1 MKSSQRLL
9 SLNILIYFLLC
20 IILLPK
26 YIQCYMT
33 TIITYEY
40 YLSDSNFTNK
50 TEESQTNGFVSTK
63 GSQSIVRDGK
73 AFILTGINGNF
84 DGCEHPISP
93 MNISNGIAIIQR
105 GGNCTFSVKI
115 TRAKQ
120 YGASAVIIYDPFHT
134 GLELYNMLH
143 NNSDIL
149 CVYVQRSIG
158 SILFNL
164 TKNTRTQL
172 NITLQPINIDFDNY
186 NSDSMWFA
194 SQSATIF
201 IAISI
206 CILISLCIS
215 WLIFYYYQRHRA
227 RTAKDRLQ
235 NRLSNAAKKALTKI
249 PLINVSENPQTEESC
264 VICLDIIKTGD
275 TIRQLV
281 CGHTFHHHCVD
292 PWLLN
297 HRHCPLCNLD
307 ILAAYRISL
316 PSTINR
322 RRQSNVNNNNNTNN
336 NNNNSIVSLAT
347 TSASL
352 VNPQQPINLPTI
364 SATIKNDYDVHIHG
378 EQNPSFRSDE
388 NSL

>member
-1 MKSSQRLL
+1 MKNSQRLL
-9 SLNILIYFLLC
+9 SLNISIYFLLC

-26 YIQCYMT
+26 YIQCYIT
-33 TIITYEY
+33 TMITYEY

-50 TEESQTNGFVSTK
+50 TEETQTNGFVSTK
-63 GSQSIVRDGK
+63 GGQSAVRHGK
-73 AFILTGINGNF
+73 AFILTDINGNF
-84 DGCEHPISP
+84 DACEQPTNPI
-93 MNISNGIAIIQR
+93 NISNGIAIIHR

-120 YGASAVIIYDPFHT
+120 YGASAVIIYDPFHS
-134 GLELYNMLH
+134 GSELYNMLQ
-143 NNSDIL
+143 NNSDTL
-149 CVYVQRSIG
+149 SVYVQRSIG
-158 SILFNL
+158 SILFNIA
-164 TKNTRTQL
+164 KNTRTQL
-172 NITLQPINIDFDNY
+172 NITLQPINIDYDNY
-186 NSDSMWFA
+186 NNDNLWFS

-206 CILISLCIS
+206 CILISLCVS
-215 WLIFYYYQRHRA
+215 WLIFYYCQRHRV

-249 PLINVSENPQTEESC
+249 PLINVTENPPTEESC
-264 VICLDIIKTGD
+264 VICLDTIKTGD

-307 ILAAYRISL
+307 ILAAYRVSL

-322 RRQSNVNNNNNTNN
+322 PRPSNV

-347 TSASL
+347 TSASV
-352 VNPQQPINLPTI
+352 VNQQQQQSINLPTI
-364 SATIKNDYDVHIHG
+364 SATIKNDCYNVHIHG

-388 NSL
+388 NL